1 MNASTLVAD
10 LSAAMLFRDS
20 QKPLSS
26 SRCEPGFLLDIGSL
40 FLSRVVQMHSQKDS
54 EGAAVP
60 GQSPGTPSAS
70 ACSTLF
76 LSLSQPEGSLNNEK
90 SKPLDDDNSSRRIC
104 GPGSAAAYNL
114 AEAAWEDESDKD
126 SDAGAQEADVIDPL
140 AYRIPCPRSS
150 GGTAKYG

>member
-1 MNASTLVAD
+1 
-10 LSAAMLFRDS
+10 MLLRDS
-20 QKPLSS
+20 QKPVSS
-26 SRCEPGFLLDIGSL
+26 SRCEPGFLLDIASL
-40 FLSRVVQMHSQKDS
+40 FLSRVVQMNSHSHSQKDL
-54 EGAAVP
+54 GGVP
-60 GQSPGTPSAS
+60 GLGPPSP
-70 ACSTLF
+70 CSTLF

-90 SKPLDDDNSSRRIC
+90 SKPSDDGNASRRMS

-126 SDAGAQEADVIDPL
+126 SDAGAQEAEVIDPL